1 MMVQGDG
8 MNVTAP
14 STADVFRTAV
24 QGLQKAEAQAGKA
37 AQKLAEGE
45 LDAKHIVD
53 LKIAEAAHKANAAVI
68 RVAGRMQDDL
78 LDILA

>member
-1 MMVQGDG
+1 MPQTEAMIV
-8 MNVTAP
+8 NSP
-14 STADVFRTAV
+14 STSGVFRTAQ

-45 LDAKHIVD
+45 LEAKHVVD

-68 RVAGRMQDDL
+68 RVAQRMQDDL